1 MAVSATRGRGRDRAT
16 RRAASDEVRRCS
28 SAFGKKRKSVSSCRR
43 NTEGLFSAPLSS
55 GFPTLQHTATMA
67 LPTSRGL
74 FRSLLRA
81 RSVAFKGDPTA
92 LSAARVEIRKHF
104 DVRPRDRPPPS
115 SLHTARRSPSLT
127 RPPPSVPPPAGVQ
140 APRPR
145 GRAGED
151 QGGRRGGELH
161 PPARR
166 AGGGQRARQLRDANR
181 VAARG
186 RRVRGARGWRVRGRG
201 RKEKRV
207 KPLSIFNSSSR
218 RAVSPLRAPSA
229 PY

>member
-1 MAVSATRGRGRDRAT
+1 
-16 RRAASDEVRRCS
+16 
-28 SAFGKKRKSVSSCRR
+28 
-43 NTEGLFSAPLSS
+43 
-55 GFPTLQHTATMA
+55 MA

-181 VAARG
+181 GPARG
-186 RRVRGARGWRVRGRG
+186 RRVRGARGWRMRGRG
-201 RKEKRV
+201 WKESMSPSQFVVAPRRV
-207 KPLSIFNSSSR
+207 TSPRSQRFLLKTRQR
-218 RAVSPLRAPSA
+218 RFRPKRAPETRGCSS
-229 PY
+229 PRTRSPPRRRRRTTP